1 MKNFKKVVLT
11 ILLGVAVILPSSV
24 YALTEVKNEEELKN
38 AIKDGGEIVLQ
49 DNITL
54 TDIIEIKDGNVII
67 NMNSKNITI
76 EKGAF
81 KIFKGKVE
89 FTGKGTIKDVREGN
103 SCTVWAYGSTNS
115 KDSEYTTLNIGKD
128 VTIDTTQWGVCL
140 GNAVKDNK
148 VAYGLTLNF
157 DGKIISSGIESGG
170 MTIFGNVKNGCSYDK
185 KCDLTNAPVVNIG
198 KTAYIKADGDVA
210 LYGAGIGIWNI
221 NGGSFESKSVIG
233 IKSGKLII
241 NDGLFTAIGDP
252 KIGELYG
259 NGIYS
264 TGSSIQI
271 ENNKGYAGNIEI
283 TINGGTFESDKGLS
297 IYHYPPTK
305 DEENALKSLVING
318 GKFKAKYELLENDNV
333 TIEYGEFASEIIDLL
348 KNGYVQLFTN
358 GVYTPSNIIGGS
370 AGLLINGKTTID
382 YIKPGEEVTISTK
395 GMFELESL
403 DITTSDDKK
412 VTVKDNKFIMPS
424 KLVRV
429 NAKTIELYEILFDPN
444 ENVEVTFTVD
454 GVEKDIAK
462 EGSKVKFSYTVK
474 EGYVVKSISLVNTFT
489 DKEVEVKDNTFT
501 MPEGSVELKIVTAE
515 KGDIKEV
522 TKPIEVSKDVDKEI
536 VEDLS
541 KVKLDNT
548 KTGLLESVDTSKLE
562 GVTETD
568 KVEVSIKATL
578 NSYDKEKN
586 TLVFDIKPFYSING
600 TEKGIIPNNLL
611 TKTIKIELPVPSSV
625 TDTHV
630 KVIHKS
636 GEKVIDTKN
645 YEIKT
650 REDSKYITIETESF
664 STFELSFYTP
674 STVENPTTGDGSI
687 GYILLTIIS
696 LLGLASGYGLLKH
709 SMNK

>member
-1 MKNFKKVVLT
+1 MKNFKKIVLS
-11 ILLGVAVILPSSV
+11 ILLGVLVIVPSTV
-24 YALTEVKNEEELKN
+24 YALTEVKTNEELKEAVKN
-38 AIKDGGEIVLQ
+38 DSEIVLQ
-49 DNITL
+49 N
-54 TDIIEIKDGNVII
+54 DIIMTDDITVRGQKINIDLNGNSLTLKAYIRVYEGSLEFSGKGLIKDDR
-67 NMNSKNITI
+67 
-76 EKGAF
+76 EDL
-81 KIFKGKVE
+81 
-89 FTGKGTIKDVREGN
+89 KGTIYV
-103 SCTVWAYGSTNS
+103 YGSTDS
-115 KDSEYTTLNIGKD
+115 KAVSYATLTVGKD
-128 VTIDTTQWGVCL
+128 VKIETKRYGIVVWPITENKKPVPTYFPTYGTVINFNGTIISTNENAGGITIS
-140 GNAVKDNK
+140 GNLKN
-148 VAYGLTLNF
+148 
-157 DGKIISSGIESGG
+157 DGKLE
-170 MTIFGNVKNGCSYDK
+170 
-185 KCDLTNAPVVNIG
+185 NAPIINIG
-198 KTAYIKADGDVA
+198 KTAVVKTTAEAA
-210 LYGAGIGIWNI
+210 LYAAGIGVWNI
-221 NGGSFESKSVIG
+221 DGGVFEGKSAIG
-233 IKSGKLII
+233 IKSGKLVI
-241 NDGLFTAIGDP
+241 NDGTFTATGET
-252 KIGELYG
+252 KTGELYG
-259 NGIYS
+259 NGIIS

-283 TINGGTFESDKGLS
+283 TINGGTFKSEKGLS
-297 IYHYPPTK
+297 IYHYPPTT

-318 GKFKAKYELLENDNV
+318 GSFKAKYELLDNDNV

-412 VTVKDNKFIMPS
+412 VTVKDNKFIMPN

-429 NAKTIELYEILFDPN
+429 NAKTIELYEILYEPN
-444 ENVEVTFTVD
+444 ENVKVTFTVD

-462 EGSKVKFSYTVK
+462 EGSKVKFNYTVK
-474 EGYVVKSISLVNTFT
+474 EGYVVKSISLVNTYT

-501 MPEGSVELKIVTAE
+501 MPDGSVELKIVTTE

>member
-1 MKNFKKVVLT
+1 MKNFKKIVLS
-11 ILLGVAVILPSSV
+11 ILLGVLVIVPSTV
-24 YALTEVKNEEELKN
+24 YALTEVKTNEELKEAVKN
-38 AIKDGGEIVLQ
+38 DSEIVLQ
-49 DNITL
+49 N
-54 TDIIEIKDGNVII
+54 DIIMTDDITVRGQKINIDLNGNSLTLKAYIRVYEGSLEFSGKGLIKDDR
-67 NMNSKNITI
+67 
-76 EKGAF
+76 EDLR
-81 KIFKGKVE
+81 
-89 FTGKGTIKDVREGN
+89 GTIYV
-103 SCTVWAYGSTNS
+103 YGSTDS
-115 KDSEYTTLNIGKD
+115 KAVSFATLTVGKD
-128 VTIDTTQWGVCL
+128 VKIETKRYGIVVWPITENKKPVPTYFPTYGTVINFNGTIISTNENAGGITIS
-140 GNAVKDNK
+140 GNLKN
-148 VAYGLTLNF
+148 
-157 DGKIISSGIESGG
+157 DGKLE
-170 MTIFGNVKNGCSYDK
+170 
-185 KCDLTNAPVVNIG
+185 NAPIINIG
-198 KTAYIKADGDVA
+198 KTAVVKTTAEAA
-210 LYGAGIGIWNI
+210 LYAAGIGVWNI
-221 NGGSFESKSVIG
+221 DGGVFEGKSAIG
-233 IKSGKLII
+233 IKSGKLVI
-241 NDGLFTAIGDP
+241 NDGTFTATGET
-252 KIGELYG
+252 KTGELYG
-259 NGIYS
+259 NGIIS

-283 TINGGTFESDKGLS
+283 TINGGTFKSDKGLS

-318 GKFKAKYELLENDNV
+318 GSFKANYKLLENDNV

-395 GMFELESL
+395 GMYELESL

-429 NAKTIELYEILFDPN
+429 NAKTIELYEILYEPN
-444 ENVEVTFTVD
+444 ENVKVTFTVD

-474 EGYVVKSISLVNTFT
+474 EGYVVKSISLVNTYT
-489 DKEVEVKDNTFT
+489 DEEVEVKDNTFT
-501 MPEGSVELKIVTAE
+501 MPEGSVELKIVTTE

-687 GYILLTIIS
+687 GYLLLTIIS

>member
-1 MKNFKKVVLT
+1 MKNFKKIVLS
-11 ILLGVAVILPSSV
+11 ILLGVLVIVPSTV
-24 YALTEVKNEEELKN
+24 YALTEVKTNEELKEAVKN
-38 AIKDGGEIVLQ
+38 DSEIVLQ
-49 DNITL
+49 N
-54 TDIIEIKDGNVII
+54 DIIMTDDITVRGQKINIDLNGNSLTLKAYIRVYEGSLEFSGKGLIKDDR
-67 NMNSKNITI
+67 
-76 EKGAF
+76 EDLR
-81 KIFKGKVE
+81 
-89 FTGKGTIKDVREGN
+89 GTIYV
-103 SCTVWAYGSTNS
+103 YGSTDS
-115 KDSEYTTLNIGKD
+115 KAVSFATLTVGKD
-128 VTIDTTQWGVCL
+128 VKIETKRYGIVVWPITENKKPVPTYFPTYGTVINFNGTIISTNENAGGITIS
-140 GNAVKDNK
+140 GNLKN
-148 VAYGLTLNF
+148 
-157 DGKIISSGIESGG
+157 DGKLE
-170 MTIFGNVKNGCSYDK
+170 
-185 KCDLTNAPVVNIG
+185 NAPIINIG
-198 KTAYIKADGDVA
+198 KTAVVKTTAEAA
-210 LYGAGIGIWNI
+210 LYAAGIGVWNI
-221 NGGSFESKSVIG
+221 DGGVFEGKSAIG
-233 IKSGKLII
+233 IKSGKLVI
-241 NDGLFTAIGDP
+241 NDGTFTATGET
-252 KIGELYG
+252 KTGELYG
-259 NGIYS
+259 NGIIS

-283 TINGGTFESDKGLS
+283 TINGGTFKSEKGLS
-297 IYHYPPTK
+297 IYHYPPTT

-318 GKFKAKYELLENDNV
+318 GVFKAKYELLENDNV

-348 KNGYVQLFTN
+348 KNGYVQLFTD

-412 VTVKDNKFIMPS
+412 VTVKDNKFIMPN

-429 NAKTIELYEILFDPN
+429 NAKTIELYEILYEPN
-444 ENVEVTFTVD
+444 ENVKVTFTVD

-474 EGYVVKSISLVNTFT
+474 EGYVVKSISLVNTYT
-489 DKEVEVKDNTFT
+489 DEEVEVKDNTFT
-501 MPEGSVELKIVTAE
+501 MPEGSVELKIVTTE

-611 TKTIKIELPVPSSV
+611 TKTIKIELPVPSNV

>member
-1 MKNFKKVVLT
+1 MKNFKKIVLS
-11 ILLGVAVILPSSV
+11 ILLGVLVIVPSTV
-24 YALTEVKNEEELKN
+24 YALTEVKTNEELKEAVKN
-38 AIKDGGEIVLQ
+38 DSEIVLQ
-49 DNITL
+49 N
-54 TDIIEIKDGNVII
+54 DIIMTDDITVRGQKINIDLNGNSLTLKAYIRVYEGSLEFSGKGLIKDDR
-67 NMNSKNITI
+67 
-76 EKGAF
+76 EDLR
-81 KIFKGKVE
+81 
-89 FTGKGTIKDVREGN
+89 GTIYV
-103 SCTVWAYGSTNS
+103 YGSTDS
-115 KDSEYTTLNIGKD
+115 KAVSYATLTVGKD
-128 VTIDTTQWGVCL
+128 VKIETKRYGIVVWPITENKKPVPTYFPTYGTVINFNGTIISTNENAGGITIS
-140 GNAVKDNK
+140 GNLKN
-148 VAYGLTLNF
+148 
-157 DGKIISSGIESGG
+157 DGKLE
-170 MTIFGNVKNGCSYDK
+170 
-185 KCDLTNAPVVNIG
+185 NAPIINIG
-198 KTAYIKADGDVA
+198 KTAVVKTTAEAA
-210 LYGAGIGIWNI
+210 LYAAGIGVWNI
-221 NGGSFESKSVIG
+221 DGGVFEGKSAIG
-233 IKSGKLII
+233 IKSGKLVI
-241 NDGLFTAIGDP
+241 NDGTFTATGEL
-252 KIGELYG
+252 KTGELYG
-259 NGIYS
+259 NGIIS

-283 TINGGTFESDKGLS
+283 TINGGTFESNKGLS
-297 IYHYPPTK
+297 IYHYPPTT

-318 GKFKAKYELLENDNV
+318 GSFKAKYELLDNDNV

-412 VTVKDNKFIMPS
+412 VTVKDNKFIMPN

-429 NAKTIELYEILFDPN
+429 NAKTIELYEILYEPN

-462 EGSKVKFSYTVK
+462 EGSKVKFSYNVK
-474 EGYVVKSISLVNTFT
+474 EGYVVKSISLVNIYT
-489 DKEVEVKDNTFT
+489 DEEVEVKDNTFT
-501 MPEGSVELKIVTAE
+501 MPDGSVELKIVTTE

>member
-1 MKNFKKVVLT
+1 MKNFKKIVLS
-11 ILLGVAVILPSSV
+11 ILLGVLVIVPSTV
-24 YALTEVKNEEELKN
+24 YALTEVKTNEELKEAVKN
-38 AIKDGGEIVLQ
+38 DSEIVLQ
-49 DNITL
+49 N
-54 TDIIEIKDGNVII
+54 DIIMTDDITVRGQKINIDLNGNSLTLKAYIRVYEGSLEFSGKGLIKDDR
-67 NMNSKNITI
+67 
-76 EKGAF
+76 EDLR
-81 KIFKGKVE
+81 
-89 FTGKGTIKDVREGN
+89 GTIYV
-103 SCTVWAYGSTNS
+103 YGSTDS
-115 KDSEYTTLNIGKD
+115 KAVSYATLTVGKD
-128 VTIDTTQWGVCL
+128 VKIETKRYGIVVWPITENKKPVPTYFPTYGTVINFNGTIISTNENAGGITIS
-140 GNAVKDNK
+140 GNLKN
-148 VAYGLTLNF
+148 
-157 DGKIISSGIESGG
+157 DGKLE
-170 MTIFGNVKNGCSYDK
+170 
-185 KCDLTNAPVVNIG
+185 NAPIINIG
-198 KTAYIKADGDVA
+198 KTAVVKTTAEAA
-210 LYGAGIGIWNI
+210 LYAAGIGVWNI
-221 NGGSFESKSVIG
+221 NGGIYEGKSAIG
-233 IKSGKLII
+233 IKSGKLVI
-241 NDGLFTAIGDP
+241 NDGTFTATGEN
-252 KIGELYG
+252 KTGELYG
-259 NGIYS
+259 NGMIS

-283 TINGGTFESDKGLS
+283 TINGGTFKSEKGLS
-297 IYHYPPTK
+297 IYHYPPAK

-318 GKFKAKYELLENDNV
+318 GSFKANYKLLENDNV

-395 GMFELESL
+395 GMYELESL
-403 DITTSDDKK
+403 DITTSDDKE
-412 VTVKDNKFIMPS
+412 VSVKDNKFIMPS

-444 ENVEVTFTVD
+444 ENVKVTFTVD

-474 EGYVVKSISLVNTFT
+474 EGYVVKSISLVNTYT
-489 DKEVEVKDNTFT
+489 DEEVEVKDNTFT
-501 MPEGSVELKIVTAE
+501 MPDGSVELKIVTTE
-515 KGDIKEV
+515 KGEVKEV

-630 KVIHKS
+630 KVVHKS

-650 REDSKYITIETESF
+650 RGDSKYITIETESF

-687 GYILLTIIS
+687 GYILLTVIS

>member
-1 MKNFKKVVLT
+1 MKNFKKIVLS
-11 ILLGVAVILPSSV
+11 ILLGVLVIVPSTV
-24 YALTEVKNEEELKN
+24 YALTEVKTNEELKEAVKN
-38 AIKDGGEIVLQ
+38 DSEIVLQ
-49 DNITL
+49 N
-54 TDIIEIKDGNVII
+54 DIIMTDDITVRGQKINIDLNGNSLTLKAYIRVYEGSLEFSGKGLIKDDR
-67 NMNSKNITI
+67 
-76 EKGAF
+76 EDLR
-81 KIFKGKVE
+81 
-89 FTGKGTIKDVREGN
+89 GTIYV
-103 SCTVWAYGSTNS
+103 YGSTDS
-115 KDSEYTTLNIGKD
+115 KAVSYATLTVGKD
-128 VTIDTTQWGVCL
+128 VKIETKRYGIVVWPITENKKPVPTYFPTYGTVINFNGTIISTNENAGGITIS
-140 GNAVKDNK
+140 GNLKN
-148 VAYGLTLNF
+148 
-157 DGKIISSGIESGG
+157 DGKLE
-170 MTIFGNVKNGCSYDK
+170 
-185 KCDLTNAPVVNIG
+185 NAPIINIG
-198 KTAYIKADGDVA
+198 KTAVVKTTAEAA
-210 LYGAGIGIWNI
+210 LYAAGIGVWNI
-221 NGGSFESKSVIG
+221 DGGVFEGKSAIG
-233 IKSGKLII
+233 IKSGKLVI
-241 NDGLFTAIGDP
+241 NDGTFTATGEL
-252 KIGELYG
+252 KTGELYG
-259 NGIYS
+259 NGIIS

-283 TINGGTFESDKGLS
+283 TINGGTFESNKGLS
-297 IYHYPPTK
+297 IYHYPPTT

-318 GKFKAKYELLENDNV
+318 GSFKAKYELLDNDNV

-412 VTVKDNKFIMPS
+412 VTVKDNKFIMPN

-429 NAKTIELYEILFDPN
+429 NAKTIELYEILYEPN

-462 EGSKVKFSYTVK
+462 EGSKVKFSYNVK
-474 EGYVVKSISLVNTFT
+474 EGYVVKSISLVNIYT
-489 DKEVEVKDNTFT
+489 DEEVEVKDNTFT
-501 MPEGSVELKIVTAE
+501 MPDGSVELKIVTTE

-645 YEIKT
+645 YKIKT

-674 STVENPTTGDGSI
+674 STVENPTTGDGNI

>member
-1 MKNFKKVVLT
+1 MKNFKKLVLT
-11 ILLGVAVILPSSV
+11 FISVALVLVPSTLFAATV
-24 YALTEVKNEEELKN
+24 EVKNEEELFK
-38 AIKDGGEIVLQ
+38 AISSDNTIILQ
-49 DNITL
+49 SDVTL
-54 TDIIEIKDGNVII
+54 TKALEIKGSNVTIDLNGNTLTVENGYIDLF
-67 NMNSKNITI
+67 
-76 EKGAF
+76 E
-81 KIFKGKVE
+81 GKLE
-89 FTGKGTIKDVREGN
+89 FTGKGIVKDIRVREKVT
-103 SCTVWAYGSTNS
+103 STIWVEGSNDVNA
-115 KDSEYTTLNIGKD
+115 KDFSTLVIGKD
-128 VTIDTTQWGVCL
+128 VTIDTTQWGITISNL
-140 GNAVKDNK
+140 DSNNK
-148 VAYGLTLNF
+148 AYGVTVNF
-157 DGKIISSGIESGG
+157 DGTLISSAVKGGGI
-170 MTIFGNVKNGCSYDK
+170 TVFGNVKNDGK
-185 KCDLTNAPVVNIG
+185 IENAPVINLG
-198 KTAYIKADGDVA
+198 KTASVKVVGDTA
-210 LYGAGIGIWNI
+210 LYGAGMGVWNI
-221 NGGSFESKSVIG
+221 NGGIYEGKSAIG
-233 IKSGKLII
+233 IKSGKLVI
-241 NDGLFTAIGDP
+241 NDGTFTATGDP
-252 KIGELYG
+252 KTGELYG
-259 NGIYS
+259 NGIIS

-283 TINGGTFESDKGLS
+283 TINGGTFESNKGLS
-297 IYHYPPTK
+297 IYHYPPTT

-318 GKFKAKYELLENDNV
+318 GSFKAKYELLDNDNV

-412 VTVKDNKFIMPS
+412 VTVKDNKFIMPN

-429 NAKTIELYEILFDPN
+429 NAKTIELYEILYEPN

-462 EGSKVKFSYTVK
+462 EGSKVKFSYNVK
-474 EGYVVKSISLVNTFT
+474 EGYVVKSISLVNIYT
-489 DKEVEVKDNTFT
+489 DEEVEVKDNTFT
-501 MPEGSVELKIVTAE
+501 MPDGSVELKIVTTE

-630 KVIHKS
+630 KVVHKS

-650 REDSKYITIETESF
+650 RGDSKYITIETESF

-687 GYILLTIIS
+687 GYILLTVIS

>member
-1 MKNFKKVVLT
+1 MKNFKKIVLS
-11 ILLGVAVILPSSV
+11 ILLGVLVIVPSTV
-24 YALTEVKNEEELKN
+24 YALTEVKTNEELKEAVKN
-38 AIKDGGEIVLQ
+38 DSEIVLQ
-49 DNITL
+49 N
-54 TDIIEIKDGNVII
+54 DIIMTDDITVRGQKINIDLNGNSLTLKAYIRVYEGSLEFSGKGLIKDDR
-67 NMNSKNITI
+67 
-76 EKGAF
+76 EDLR
-81 KIFKGKVE
+81 
-89 FTGKGTIKDVREGN
+89 GTIYV
-103 SCTVWAYGSTNS
+103 YGSTDS
-115 KDSEYTTLNIGKD
+115 KAVSFATLTVGKD
-128 VTIDTTQWGVCL
+128 VKIETKRYGIVVQPITENKKPVPTYFPTYGTVINFNGTIISTNENAGGITIS
-140 GNAVKDNK
+140 GNLKN
-148 VAYGLTLNF
+148 
-157 DGKIISSGIESGG
+157 DGKLE
-170 MTIFGNVKNGCSYDK
+170 
-185 KCDLTNAPVVNIG
+185 NAPIINIG
-198 KTAYIKADGDVA
+198 KTAVVKTTAEAA
-210 LYGAGIGIWNI
+210 LYAAGIGVWNI
-221 NGGSFESKSVIG
+221 DGGVFEGKSAIG
-233 IKSGKLII
+233 IKSGKLVI
-241 NDGLFTAIGDP
+241 NDGTFTATGET
-252 KIGELYG
+252 KTGELYG
-259 NGIYS
+259 NGIIS

-283 TINGGTFESDKGLS
+283 TINGGTFKSEKGLS
-297 IYHYPPTK
+297 IYHYPPTTN
-305 DEENALKSLVING
+305 EENALKSLVING
-318 GKFKAKYELLENDNV
+318 GVFKANYKLLENDNV

-395 GMFELESL
+395 GMFELDSL
-403 DITTSDDKK
+403 DITTSDDKE
-412 VTVKDNKFIMPS
+412 VSVKDNKFIMPN

-429 NAKTIELYEILFDPN
+429 NAKTIELYEILYEPN

-462 EGSKVKFSYTVK
+462 EGSKVKFSYNVK
-474 EGYVVKSISLVNTFT
+474 EGYVVKSISLVNIYT
-489 DKEVEVKDNTFT
+489 DEEVEVKDNTFT
-501 MPEGSVELKIVTAE
+501 MPDGSVELKIVTTE

-548 KTGLLESVDTSKLE
+548 RTGLLESVDTSKLE

>member
-1 MKNFKKVVLT
+1 MKNFKKIVLT
-11 ILLGVAVILPSSV
+11 FISVALVLVPSTLFAATV
-24 YALTEVKNEEELKN
+24 EVKNEEELFK
-38 AIKDGGEIVLQ
+38 AISSDNTIILQ
-49 DNITL
+49 SDVTL
-54 TDIIEIKDGNVII
+54 TKTLKIKGSNVMIDLNGNTLTVENGYIDLL
-67 NMNSKNITI
+67 
-76 EKGAF
+76 
-81 KIFKGKVE
+81 KGKLE
-89 FTGKGTIKDVREGN
+89 FTGKGIVKDVRVREDVTSTIWVEG
-103 SCTVWAYGSTNS
+103 S
-115 KDSEYTTLNIGKD
+115 KDVNAKDYSVLTIGKD
-128 VTIDTTQWGVCL
+128 VTIDTTQWAITVYHDDY
-140 GNAVKDNK
+140 K
-148 VAYGLTLNF
+148 AYGVTLNF
-157 DGKIISSGIESGG
+157 NGTIESSAVNGGGITLNGFVKNDGKIE
-170 MTIFGNVKNGCSYDK
+170 
-185 KCDLTNAPVVNIG
+185 NAPVINLG
-198 KTAYIKADGDVA
+198 KTASVKVVGDTA
-210 LYGAGIGIWNI
+210 LYGAGMGVWNI
-221 NGGSFESKSVIG
+221 NGGMYEGKSAIG
-233 IKSGKLII
+233 IKSGSLII
-241 NDGLFTAIGDP
+241 NDGVFTATGEN
-252 KIGELYG
+252 KTGELYG
-259 NGIYS
+259 NGMIS

-283 TINGGTFESDKGLS
+283 TINGGTFKSEKGLS
-297 IYHYPPTK
+297 IYHYPPAE

-318 GKFKAKYELLENDNV
+318 GVFNAKFELLKNDNV

-348 KNGYVQLFTN
+348 KNGYVQLFTD

-370 AGLLINGKTTID
+370 AGILINGKTTID

-395 GMFELESL
+395 GMYELESL

-412 VTVKDNKFIMPS
+412 VTVKDNKFIMPN

-429 NAKTIELYEILFDPN
+429 NAKTIELYEILFDSN
-444 ENVEVTFTVD
+444 ENVKVTFTVD

-462 EGSKVKFSYTVK
+462 EGSKVKFNYTVK

-501 MPEGSVELKIVTAE
+501 MPDGSVELKIVTTE

-625 TDTHV
+625 TDTHA

>member
-1 MKNFKKVVLT
+1 MKNFKKIVLS
-11 ILLGVAVILPSSV
+11 ILLGVLVIVPSTV
-24 YALTEVKNEEELKN
+24 YALTEVKTNEELSEAVKN
-38 AIKDGGEIVLQ
+38 GGEIVLQ
-49 DNITL
+49 N
-54 TDIIEIKDGNVII
+54 DIIMTSDITVEGQKINIDLNGNSLTLKAYIRVYEGSLEFSGKGLIKDDR
-67 NMNSKNITI
+67 
-76 EKGAF
+76 EDLR
-81 KIFKGKVE
+81 
-89 FTGKGTIKDVREGN
+89 GTIYV
-103 SCTVWAYGSTNS
+103 YGSTDS
-115 KDSEYTTLNIGKD
+115 KAVSFANLTVGKD
-128 VTIDTTQWGVCL
+128 VKIETKRYGIVVWPITENKKPVPTYFPTYGTVINFNGTIISTNENAGGITIS
-140 GNAVKDNK
+140 GNLKN
-148 VAYGLTLNF
+148 
-157 DGKIISSGIESGG
+157 DGKLE
-170 MTIFGNVKNGCSYDK
+170 
-185 KCDLTNAPVVNIG
+185 NAPIINIG
-198 KTAYIKADGDVA
+198 KTAVVKTTAEAA
-210 LYGAGIGIWNI
+210 LYAAGIGVWNI
-221 NGGSFESKSVIG
+221 DGGVFEGKSAIG
-233 IKSGKLII
+233 IKSGKLVI
-241 NDGLFTAIGDP
+241 NDGTFTATGET
-252 KIGELYG
+252 KTGELYG
-259 NGIYS
+259 NGIIS

-297 IYHYPPTK
+297 IYHYPPTT

-318 GKFKAKYELLENDNV
+318 GVFKAKYELLKNDNV

-348 KNGYVQLFTN
+348 KNGYVQLFTD

-444 ENVEVTFTVD
+444 ENVKVTFTVD

-462 EGSKVKFSYTVK
+462 EGSKVKFSYNVK
-474 EGYVVKSISLVNTFT
+474 EGYVVKSISLVNIYT
-489 DKEVEVKDNTFT
+489 DEEVEVKDNTFT
-501 MPEGSVELKIVTAE
+501 MPDGSVELKIVTTE

>member
-1 MKNFKKVVLT
+1 MKNFKKIVLS
-11 ILLGVAVILPSSV
+11 ILLGVLVIVPSTV
-24 YALTEVKNEEELKN
+24 YALTEVKTNEELKEAVKN
-38 AIKDGGEIVLQ
+38 DSEIVLQ
-49 DNITL
+49 N
-54 TDIIEIKDGNVII
+54 DIIMTDDITVRGQKINIDLNGNSLTLKAYIRVYEGSLEFSGKGLIKDDR
-67 NMNSKNITI
+67 
-76 EKGAF
+76 EDLR
-81 KIFKGKVE
+81 
-89 FTGKGTIKDVREGN
+89 GTIYV
-103 SCTVWAYGSTNS
+103 YGSTDS
-115 KDSEYTTLNIGKD
+115 KAVSYATLTVGKD
-128 VTIDTTQWGVCL
+128 VKIETKRYGIVVWPITENKKPVPTYFPTYGTVINFNGTIISTNENAGGITIS
-140 GNAVKDNK
+140 GNLKN
-148 VAYGLTLNF
+148 
-157 DGKIISSGIESGG
+157 DGKLE
-170 MTIFGNVKNGCSYDK
+170 
-185 KCDLTNAPVVNIG
+185 NAPIINIG
-198 KTAYIKADGDVA
+198 KTAVVKTTAEAA
-210 LYGAGIGIWNI
+210 LYGAGMGVWNI
-221 NGGSFESKSVIG
+221 DGGVFEGKSAIG
-233 IKSGKLII
+233 IKSGKLVI
-241 NDGLFTAIGDP
+241 NDGTFTATGET
-252 KIGELYG
+252 KTGELYG
-259 NGIYS
+259 NGIIS

-283 TINGGTFESDKGLS
+283 TVNGGTFKSEKGLS

-318 GKFKAKYELLENDNV
+318 GVFKANYKLLENDNV

-412 VTVKDNKFIMPS
+412 VTVKDNKFIMPN

-429 NAKTIELYEILFDPN
+429 NAKTIELYEILYEPN

-462 EGSKVKFSYTVK
+462 EGSKVKFSYNVK
-474 EGYVVKSISLVNTFT
+474 EGYVVKSISLVNIYT
-489 DKEVEVKDNTFT
+489 DEEVEVKDNTFT
-501 MPEGSVELKIVTAE
+501 MPEGSVELKIVTTE

>member
-1 MKNFKKVVLT
+1 MKNFKKIVLS
-11 ILLGVAVILPSSV
+11 ILLGVLVIVPSTV
-24 YALTEVKNEEELKN
+24 YALTEVKTNEELKEAVKN
-38 AIKDGGEIVLQ
+38 DSEIVLQ
-49 DNITL
+49 N
-54 TDIIEIKDGNVII
+54 DIIMTDDITVRGQKINIDLNGNSLTLKAYIRVYEGSLEFSGKGLIKDDR
-67 NMNSKNITI
+67 
-76 EKGAF
+76 EDLR
-81 KIFKGKVE
+81 
-89 FTGKGTIKDVREGN
+89 GTIYV
-103 SCTVWAYGSTNS
+103 YGSTDS
-115 KDSEYTTLNIGKD
+115 KAVSFATLTVGKD
-128 VTIDTTQWGVCL
+128 VKIETKRYGIVVWPITENKKPVPTYFPTYGTVINFNGTIISTNENAGGITIS
-140 GNAVKDNK
+140 GNLKN
-148 VAYGLTLNF
+148 
-157 DGKIISSGIESGG
+157 DGKLE
-170 MTIFGNVKNGCSYDK
+170 
-185 KCDLTNAPVVNIG
+185 NAPIINIG
-198 KTAYIKADGDVA
+198 KTAVVKTTAEAA
-210 LYGAGIGIWNI
+210 LYAAGIGVWNI
-221 NGGSFESKSVIG
+221 DGGVFEGKSAIG
-233 IKSGKLII
+233 IKSGKLVI
-241 NDGLFTAIGDP
+241 NDGTFTATGET
-252 KIGELYG
+252 KTGELYG
-259 NGIYS
+259 NGIIS

-283 TINGGTFESDKGLS
+283 TINGGTFKSEKGLS
-297 IYHYPPTK
+297 IYHYPPTT

-318 GKFKAKYELLENDNV
+318 GSFKANYKLLENDNV

-395 GMFELESL
+395 GMFELDSL
-403 DITTSDDKK
+403 DITTSDDKE
-412 VTVKDNKFIMPS
+412 VSVKDNKFIMPN

-429 NAKTIELYEILFDPN
+429 NAKTIELYEILYEPN

-462 EGSKVKFSYTVK
+462 EGSKVKFSYNVK
-474 EGYVVKSISLVNTFT
+474 EGYVVKSISLVNIYT
-489 DKEVEVKDNTFT
+489 DEEVEVKDNTFT
-501 MPEGSVELKIVTAE
+501 MPDGSVELKIVTTE

>member
-1 MKNFKKVVLT
+1 MKNFKKIVLS
-11 ILLGVAVILPSSV
+11 ILLGVLVIVPSTV
-24 YALTEVKNEEELKN
+24 YALTEVKTNEELKEAVKN
-38 AIKDGGEIVLQ
+38 DGEIVLQ
-49 DNITL
+49 N
-54 TDIIEIKDGNVII
+54 DIIMTDDIIVRGQKINIDLNGNSLTLKAYIRVYEGSLEFSGKGLIKDDR
-67 NMNSKNITI
+67 
-76 EKGAF
+76 EDLR
-81 KIFKGKVE
+81 
-89 FTGKGTIKDVREGN
+89 GTIYV
-103 SCTVWAYGSTNS
+103 YGSTDS
-115 KDSEYTTLNIGKD
+115 KAVSYATLTVGKD
-128 VTIDTTQWGVCL
+128 VKIETKRYGITVWPITENKKPVPTYFPTYGTVINFNGTIISTNENAGGITIS
-140 GNAVKDNK
+140 GNLKN
-148 VAYGLTLNF
+148 
-157 DGKIISSGIESGG
+157 DGKLE
-170 MTIFGNVKNGCSYDK
+170 
-185 KCDLTNAPVVNIG
+185 NAPIINIG
-198 KTAYIKADGDVA
+198 KTAVVKTTAEAA
-210 LYGAGIGIWNI
+210 LYGAGMGVWNI
-221 NGGSFESKSVIG
+221 DGGVFEGKSAIG
-233 IKSGKLII
+233 IKSGKLVI
-241 NDGLFTAIGDP
+241 NDGTFTATGET
-252 KIGELYG
+252 KTGELYG
-259 NGIYS
+259 NGIIS

-283 TINGGTFESDKGLS
+283 TINGGTFKSDKGLS

-318 GKFKAKYELLENDNV
+318 GSFKANYKLLENDNV

-395 GMFELESL
+395 EMFGLDSL
-403 DITTSDDKK
+403 DITTSDDKE
-412 VTVKDNKFIMPS
+412 VSVKDNKFIMPN

-429 NAKTIELYEILFDPN
+429 NAKTIELYEILYEPN

-462 EGSKVKFSYTVK
+462 EGSKVKFSYNVK

-501 MPEGSVELKIVTAE
+501 MPEGSVELKIVTTE

-696 LLGLASGYGLLKH
+696 LLGLASGYGLFKH

>member
-1 MKNFKKVVLT
+1 MKNFKKLVLT
-11 ILLGVAVILPSSV
+11 FISVALVLVPSTLFAATV
-24 YALTEVKNEEELKN
+24 EVKNEEELFK
-38 AIKDGGEIVLQ
+38 AISSDNTIILQ
-49 DNITL
+49 SDVTL
-54 TDIIEIKDGNVII
+54 TKALEIKGSNVTIDLNGNTLTVENGYIDLF
-67 NMNSKNITI
+67 
-76 EKGAF
+76 E
-81 KIFKGKVE
+81 GKLE
-89 FTGKGTIKDVREGN
+89 FTGKGIVKDIRVREKVT
-103 SCTVWAYGSTNS
+103 STIWVEGSNDVNA
-115 KDSEYTTLNIGKD
+115 KDFSTLVIGKD
-128 VTIDTTQWGVCL
+128 VTIDTTQWGITISNL
-140 GNAVKDNK
+140 DSNNK
-148 VAYGLTLNF
+148 AYGVTVNF
-157 DGKIISSGIESGG
+157 DGTLISSAVKGGGI
-170 MTIFGNVKNGCSYDK
+170 TVFGNVKNDGK
-185 KCDLTNAPVVNIG
+185 IENAPVINLG
-198 KTAYIKADGDVA
+198 KTASVKVVGDTA
-210 LYGAGIGIWNI
+210 LYGAGMGVWNI
-221 NGGSFESKSVIG
+221 NGGIYEGKSAIG
-233 IKSGKLII
+233 IKSGKLVI
-241 NDGLFTAIGDP
+241 NDGTFTATGEL
-252 KIGELYG
+252 KTGELYG
-259 NGIYS
+259 NGIIS

-283 TINGGTFESDKGLS
+283 TINGGTFESNKGLS
-297 IYHYPPTK
+297 IYHYPPTT

-318 GKFKAKYELLENDNV
+318 GSFKAKYELLDNDNV

-412 VTVKDNKFIMPS
+412 VTVKDNKFIMPN

-429 NAKTIELYEILFDPN
+429 NAKTIELYEILYEPN

-462 EGSKVKFSYTVK
+462 EGSKVKFSYNVK
-474 EGYVVKSISLVNTFT
+474 EGYVVKSISLVNIYT
-489 DKEVEVKDNTFT
+489 DEEVEVKDNTFT
-501 MPEGSVELKIVTAE
+501 MPDGSVELKIVTTE

>member
-11 ILLGVAVILPSSV
+11 FISVALVLVPSTLFAATV
-24 YALTEVKNEEELKN
+24 EVKNEEELFK
-38 AIKDGGEIVLQ
+38 AISSDNTIILQ
-49 DNITL
+49 SDVTL
-54 TDIIEIKDGNVII
+54 TKALEIKGSNVTIDLNGNTLTVENGYIDLF
-67 NMNSKNITI
+67 
-76 EKGAF
+76 E
-81 KIFKGKVE
+81 GKLE
-89 FTGKGTIKDVREGN
+89 FTGKGIVKDIRVREKVT
-103 SCTVWAYGSTNS
+103 STIWVEGSNDVNA
-115 KDSEYTTLNIGKD
+115 KDFSTLVIGKD
-128 VTIDTTQWGVCL
+128 VTIDTTQWGITISNL
-140 GNAVKDNK
+140 DSNNK
-148 VAYGLTLNF
+148 AYGVTVNF
-157 DGKIISSGIESGG
+157 DGTLISSAVKGGGI
-170 MTIFGNVKNGCSYDK
+170 TVFGNVKNDGK
-185 KCDLTNAPVVNIG
+185 IENAPVINLG
-198 KTAYIKADGDVA
+198 KTASVKVVGDTA
-210 LYGAGIGIWNI
+210 LYGAGMGVWNI
-221 NGGSFESKSVIG
+221 DGGVFEGKSAIG
-233 IKSGKLII
+233 IKSGKLVI
-241 NDGLFTAIGDP
+241 NDGTFTATGEL
-252 KIGELYG
+252 KTGELYG
-259 NGIYS
+259 NGIIS

-283 TINGGTFESDKGLS
+283 TINGGTFESNKGLS
-297 IYHYPPTK
+297 IYHYPPTT

-318 GKFKAKYELLENDNV
+318 GSFKAKYELLDNDNV

-412 VTVKDNKFIMPS
+412 VTVKDNKFIMPN

-429 NAKTIELYEILFDPN
+429 NAKTIELYEILYEPN

-462 EGSKVKFSYTVK
+462 EGSKVKFSYNVK
-474 EGYVVKSISLVNTFT
+474 EGYVVKSISLVNIYT
-489 DKEVEVKDNTFT
+489 DEEVEVKDNTFT
-501 MPEGSVELKIVTAE
+501 MPDGSVELKIVTTE

-645 YEIKT
+645 
-650 REDSKYITIETESF
+650 
-664 STFELSFYTP
+664 
-674 STVENPTTGDGSI
+674 
-687 GYILLTIIS
+687 
-696 LLGLASGYGLLKH
+696 
-709 SMNK
+709 

>member
-1 MKNFKKVVLT
+1 MKNFKKIFLTFISVALVL
-11 ILLGVAVILPSSV
+11 VPSTLFAATV
-24 YALTEVKNEEELKN
+24 EVKNEEELFK
-38 AIKDGGEIVLQ
+38 AISSDNTIILQ
-49 DNITL
+49 SDVTL
-54 TDIIEIKDGNVII
+54 TKTLEIKGSNVTIDLNGNTLTVENGYIDLL
-67 NMNSKNITI
+67 
-76 EKGAF
+76 
-81 KIFKGKVE
+81 KGKLE
-89 FTGKGTIKDVREGN
+89 FTGKGIVKDVRVREDVTSTIWVEG
-103 SCTVWAYGSTNS
+103 S
-115 KDSEYTTLNIGKD
+115 KDVNAKDYSVLTIGKD
-128 VTIDTTQWGVCL
+128 VTIDTTQWAITVYHDDY
-140 GNAVKDNK
+140 K
-148 VAYGLTLNF
+148 AYGVTLNF
-157 DGKIISSGIESGG
+157 NGTIESSAVNGGGITLNGFVKNDGKIE
-170 MTIFGNVKNGCSYDK
+170 
-185 KCDLTNAPVVNIG
+185 NAPVINLG
-198 KTAYIKADGDVA
+198 KTASVKVVGDTA
-210 LYGAGIGIWNI
+210 LYGAGMGVWNI
-221 NGGSFESKSVIG
+221 NGGIYEGKSAIG
-233 IKSGKLII
+233 IKSGKLVI
-241 NDGLFTAIGDP
+241 NDGTFTATGET
-252 KIGELYG
+252 KTGELYG
-259 NGIYS
+259 NGIIS

-297 IYHYPPTK
+297 IYHYPPTT

-318 GKFKAKYELLENDNV
+318 GVFKAKYELLENDNV

-348 KNGYVQLFTN
+348 KNGYVQLFTD

-412 VTVKDNKFIMPS
+412 VTVKDNKFIMPN

-429 NAKTIELYEILFDPN
+429 NAKTIELYEILYEPN
-444 ENVEVTFTVD
+444 ENVKVTFTVD

-474 EGYVVKSISLVNTFT
+474 EGYVVKSISLVNTYT
-489 DKEVEVKDNTFT
+489 DEEVEVKDNTFT
-501 MPEGSVELKIVTAE
+501 MPEGSVELKIVTTE

>member
-11 ILLGVAVILPSSV
+11 FISVALVLVPSTLFAATV
-24 YALTEVKNEEELKN
+24 EVKNEEELFK
-38 AIKDGGEIVLQ
+38 AISSDNTIILQ
-49 DNITL
+49 SDVTL
-54 TDIIEIKDGNVII
+54 TKALEIKGSNVTIDLNGNTLTVENGYIDLF
-67 NMNSKNITI
+67 
-76 EKGAF
+76 E
-81 KIFKGKVE
+81 GKLE
-89 FTGKGTIKDVREGN
+89 FTGKGIVKDIRVREKVT
-103 SCTVWAYGSTNS
+103 STIWVEGSNDVNA
-115 KDSEYTTLNIGKD
+115 KDFSTLVIGKD
-128 VTIDTTQWGVCL
+128 VTIDTTQWGITISNL
-140 GNAVKDNK
+140 DSNNK
-148 VAYGLTLNF
+148 AYGVTVNF
-157 DGKIISSGIESGG
+157 DGTLISSAVKGGGI
-170 MTIFGNVKNGCSYDK
+170 TVFGNVKNDGK
-185 KCDLTNAPVVNIG
+185 IENAPVINLG
-198 KTAYIKADGDVA
+198 KTASVKVVGDTA
-210 LYGAGIGIWNI
+210 LYGAGMGVWNI
-221 NGGSFESKSVIG
+221 NGGIYEGKSAIG
-233 IKSGKLII
+233 IKSGKLVI
-241 NDGLFTAIGDP
+241 NDGTFTATGDP
-252 KIGELYG
+252 KTGELYG
-259 NGIYS
+259 NGIIS

-283 TINGGTFESDKGLS
+283 TINGGTFKSDKGLS
-297 IYHYPPTK
+297 IYHYPPAE

-318 GKFKAKYELLENDNV
+318 GVFKAKYELLKNDNV

-412 VTVKDNKFIMPS
+412 VTVKDNKFIMPN

-429 NAKTIELYEILFDPN
+429 NAKTIELYEILYEPN

-462 EGSKVKFSYTVK
+462 EGSKVKFSYNVK
-474 EGYVVKSISLVNTFT
+474 EGYVVKSISLVNIYT
-489 DKEVEVKDNTFT
+489 DEEVEVKDNTFT
-501 MPEGSVELKIVTAE
+501 MPEGSVELKIVTTE

>member
-1 MKNFKKVVLT
+1 MKNFKKIVLS
-11 ILLGVAVILPSSV
+11 ILLGVLVIVPSTV
-24 YALTEVKNEEELKN
+24 YALTEVKTNEELKEAVKN
-38 AIKDGGEIVLQ
+38 DGEIVLQ
-49 DNITL
+49 N
-54 TDIIEIKDGNVII
+54 DIIMTDDITVRGQKINIDLNGNSLTLKAYIRVYEGSLEFSGKGLIKDDR
-67 NMNSKNITI
+67 
-76 EKGAF
+76 EDLR
-81 KIFKGKVE
+81 
-89 FTGKGTIKDVREGN
+89 GTIYV
-103 SCTVWAYGSTNS
+103 YGSTDS
-115 KDSEYTTLNIGKD
+115 KAVSFATLTVGKD
-128 VTIDTTQWGVCL
+128 VKIETKRYGIVVWPITENKKPVPTYFPTYGTVINFNGTIISTNENAGGITIS
-140 GNAVKDNK
+140 GNLKN
-148 VAYGLTLNF
+148 
-157 DGKIISSGIESGG
+157 DGKLE
-170 MTIFGNVKNGCSYDK
+170 
-185 KCDLTNAPVVNIG
+185 NAPIINIG
-198 KTAYIKADGDVA
+198 KTAVVKTTAEAA
-210 LYGAGIGIWNI
+210 LYAAGIGVWNI
-221 NGGSFESKSVIG
+221 DGGVFEGKSAIG
-233 IKSGKLII
+233 IKSGKLVI
-241 NDGLFTAIGDP
+241 NDGTFTATGEL
-252 KIGELYG
+252 KTGELYG
-259 NGIYS
+259 NGIIS

-283 TINGGTFESDKGLS
+283 TINGGTFKSEKGLS
-297 IYHYPPTK
+297 IYHYPPTT

-318 GKFKAKYELLENDNV
+318 GVFKANYKLLENDNV

-429 NAKTIELYEILFDPN
+429 NAKTIELYEILYEPN

-462 EGSKVKFSYTVK
+462 EGSKVKFSYNVK
-474 EGYVVKSISLVNTFT
+474 EGYVVKSISLVNIYT
-489 DKEVEVKDNTFT
+489 DEEVEVKDNTFT
-501 MPEGSVELKIVTAE
+501 MPDGSVELKIVTTE
-515 KGDIKEV
+515 KGEVKEV

>member
-1 MKNFKKVVLT
+1 MKNFKKIVLS
-11 ILLGVAVILPSSV
+11 ILLGVLVIVPSTV
-24 YALTEVKNEEELKN
+24 YALTEVKTSEELSEAVKN
-38 AIKDGGEIVLQ
+38 DGEIVLQ
-49 DNITL
+49 N
-54 TDIIEIKDGNVII
+54 DIIMTDDIIVRGQKINIDLNGNSLTLKAYIRVYEGSLEFSGKGLIKDDR
-67 NMNSKNITI
+67 
-76 EKGAF
+76 EDLR
-81 KIFKGKVE
+81 
-89 FTGKGTIKDVREGN
+89 GTIYV
-103 SCTVWAYGSTNS
+103 YGSTDS
-115 KDSEYTTLNIGKD
+115 KAVSFANLTVGKD
-128 VTIDTTQWGVCL
+128 VKIETKRYGIVVWPITENKKPVPTYFPTYGTVINFNGTIISTNENAGGITIS
-140 GNAVKDNK
+140 GNLKN
-148 VAYGLTLNF
+148 
-157 DGKIISSGIESGG
+157 DGKLE
-170 MTIFGNVKNGCSYDK
+170 
-185 KCDLTNAPVVNIG
+185 NAPIINIG
-198 KTAYIKADGDVA
+198 KTAVVKTTAEAA
-210 LYGAGIGIWNI
+210 LYAAGIGVWNI
-221 NGGSFESKSVIG
+221 DGGIYEGKSAIG
-233 IKSGKLII
+233 IKSGKLVI
-241 NDGLFTAIGDP
+241 NDGTFTATG
-252 KIGELYG
+252 KTKTGELYG
-259 NGIYS
+259 NGIIS

-283 TINGGTFESDKGLS
+283 TINGGTFESNKGLS
-297 IYHYPPTK
+297 IYHYPPTT

-318 GKFKAKYELLENDNV
+318 GVFKAKYELLENDNV

-348 KNGYVQLFTN
+348 KNGYVQLFTD

-395 GMFELESL
+395 GMFELDSL
-403 DITTSDDKK
+403 DITTSDDKE
-412 VTVKDNKFIMPS
+412 VSVKDNKFIMPN

-501 MPEGSVELKIVTAE
+501 MPEGSVELKIVTTE
-515 KGDIKEV
+515 KGEVKEV

-687 GYILLTIIS
+687 GYILLAIIS

>member
-1 MKNFKKVVLT
+1 MKNFKKIFLTFISVALVL
-11 ILLGVAVILPSSV
+11 VPSTLFAATV
-24 YALTEVKNEEELKN
+24 EVKNEEELFK
-38 AIKDGGEIVLQ
+38 AISSDNTIILQ
-49 DNITL
+49 SDVTL
-54 TDIIEIKDGNVII
+54 TKTLEIKGSNVTIDLNGNTLTVENGYIDLL
-67 NMNSKNITI
+67 
-76 EKGAF
+76 
-81 KIFKGKVE
+81 KGKLE
-89 FTGKGTIKDVREGN
+89 FTGKGIVKDVRVREDVTSTIWVEG
-103 SCTVWAYGSTNS
+103 S
-115 KDSEYTTLNIGKD
+115 KDVNAKDYSVLTIGKD
-128 VTIDTTQWGVCL
+128 VTIDTTQWAITVYHDDY
-140 GNAVKDNK
+140 K
-148 VAYGLTLNF
+148 AYGVTLNF
-157 DGKIISSGIESGG
+157 NGTIESSAVNGGGITLNGFVKNDGKIE
-170 MTIFGNVKNGCSYDK
+170 
-185 KCDLTNAPVVNIG
+185 NAPVINLG
-198 KTAYIKADGDVA
+198 KTASVKVVGDTA
-210 LYGAGIGIWNI
+210 LYGAGMGVWNI
-221 NGGSFESKSVIG
+221 NGGIYEGKSAIG
-233 IKSGKLII
+233 IKSGKLVI
-241 NDGLFTAIGDP
+241 NDGTFTATGET
-252 KIGELYG
+252 KTGELYG
-259 NGIYS
+259 NGIIS

-297 IYHYPPTK
+297 IYHYPPTT

-318 GKFKAKYELLENDNV
+318 GVFKAKYELLENDNV

-348 KNGYVQLFTN
+348 KNGYVQLFTD

-395 GMFELESL
+395 GIFELESL

-429 NAKTIELYEILFDPN
+429 NAKTIELYEILYEPN
-444 ENVEVTFTVD
+444 ENVKVTFTVD

-474 EGYVVKSISLVNTFT
+474 EGYVVKSISLVNTYT
-489 DKEVEVKDNTFT
+489 DEEVEVKDNTFT
-501 MPEGSVELKIVTAE
+501 MPEGSVELKIVTTE

>member
-1 MKNFKKVVLT
+1 MKNFKKLVLT
-11 ILLGVAVILPSSV
+11 FISVALVLVPSTLFAATV
-24 YALTEVKNEEELKN
+24 EVKNEEELFK
-38 AIKDGGEIVLQ
+38 AISSDNTIILQ
-49 DNITL
+49 SDVTL
-54 TDIIEIKDGNVII
+54 TKALEIKGSNVTIDLNGNTLTVENGYIDLF
-67 NMNSKNITI
+67 
-76 EKGAF
+76 E
-81 KIFKGKVE
+81 GKLE
-89 FTGKGTIKDVREGN
+89 FTGKGIVKDIRVREKVT
-103 SCTVWAYGSTNS
+103 STIWVEGSNDVNA
-115 KDSEYTTLNIGKD
+115 KDFSTLVIGKD
-128 VTIDTTQWGVCL
+128 VTIDTTQWGITISNL
-140 GNAVKDNK
+140 DSNNK
-148 VAYGLTLNF
+148 AYGVTVNF
-157 DGKIISSGIESGG
+157 DGTLISSAVKGGGI
-170 MTIFGNVKNGCSYDK
+170 TVFGNVKNDGK
-185 KCDLTNAPVVNIG
+185 IENAPVINLG
-198 KTAYIKADGDVA
+198 KTASVKVVGDTA
-210 LYGAGIGIWNI
+210 LYGAGMGVWNI
-221 NGGSFESKSVIG
+221 NGGIYEGKSAIG
-233 IKSGKLII
+233 IKSGKLVI
-241 NDGLFTAIGDP
+241 NDGTFTATGDP
-252 KIGELYG
+252 KTGELYG
-259 NGIYS
+259 NGIIS

-283 TINGGTFESDKGLS
+283 TINGGTFESNKGLS
-297 IYHYPPTK
+297 IYHYPPTT

-318 GKFKAKYELLENDNV
+318 GSFKAKYELLDNDNV

-412 VTVKDNKFIMPS
+412 VTVKDNKFIMPN

-429 NAKTIELYEILFDPN
+429 NAKTIELYEILYEPN

-462 EGSKVKFSYTVK
+462 EGSKVKFSYNVK
-474 EGYVVKSISLVNTFT
+474 EGYVVKSISLVNIYT
-489 DKEVEVKDNTFT
+489 DEEVEVKDNTFT
-501 MPEGSVELKIVTAE
+501 MPDGSVELKIVTTE

-709 SMNK
+709 SVNK

>member
-1 MKNFKKVVLT
+1 MKNFKKIVLS
-11 ILLGVAVILPSSV
+11 ILLGVLVIVPSTV
-24 YALTEVKNEEELKN
+24 YALSEVKTNEELKEAVKN
-38 AIKDGGEIVLQ
+38 DSEIVLQ
-49 DNITL
+49 N
-54 TDIIEIKDGNVII
+54 DIIMTDDITVRGQKINIDLNGNSLTLKAYIRVYEGSLEFSGKGLIKDDR
-67 NMNSKNITI
+67 
-76 EKGAF
+76 EDLR
-81 KIFKGKVE
+81 
-89 FTGKGTIKDVREGN
+89 GTIYV
-103 SCTVWAYGSTNS
+103 YGSTDS
-115 KDSEYTTLNIGKD
+115 KAVSYATLTVGKD
-128 VTIDTTQWGVCL
+128 VKIETKRYGIVVWPIKETEKYVPTYGTVINLNGTIISTNENAGGITIS
-140 GNAVKDNK
+140 GNLKN
-148 VAYGLTLNF
+148 
-157 DGKIISSGIESGG
+157 DGKLE
-170 MTIFGNVKNGCSYDK
+170 
-185 KCDLTNAPVVNIG
+185 NAPIINIG
-198 KTAYIKADGDVA
+198 KTAVVKTTAEAA
-210 LYGAGIGIWNI
+210 LYAAGIGVWNI
-221 NGGSFESKSVIG
+221 DGGVFEGKSAIG
-233 IKSGKLII
+233 IKSGKLVI
-241 NDGLFTAIGDP
+241 NDGTFTATGET
-252 KIGELYG
+252 KTGELYG
-259 NGIYS
+259 NGIIS

-283 TINGGTFESDKGLS
+283 TINGGTFKSEKGLS

-318 GKFKAKYELLENDNV
+318 GSFKANYKLLENDNV

-395 GMFELESL
+395 GMFELDSL
-403 DITTSDDKK
+403 DITTSDDKE
-412 VTVKDNKFIMPS
+412 VSVKDNKFIMPN

-444 ENVEVTFTVD
+444 ENVKVAFTVD

-462 EGSKVKFSYTVK
+462 EGSKVKFNYTVK
-474 EGYVVKSISLVNTFT
+474 EGYVVKSISLVNTYT

-501 MPEGSVELKIVTAE
+501 MPDGSVELKIVTTE

>member
-1 MKNFKKVVLT
+1 MKNFKKIVLS
-11 ILLGVAVILPSSV
+11 ILLGVLVIVPSTV
-24 YALTEVKNEEELKN
+24 YALTEVKTNEELKEAVKN
-38 AIKDGGEIVLQ
+38 DSEIVLQ
-49 DNITL
+49 N
-54 TDIIEIKDGNVII
+54 DIIMTDDITVRGQKINIDLNGNSLTLKAYIRVYEGSLEFSGKGLIKDDR
-67 NMNSKNITI
+67 
-76 EKGAF
+76 EDLR
-81 KIFKGKVE
+81 
-89 FTGKGTIKDVREGN
+89 GTIYV
-103 SCTVWAYGSTNS
+103 YGSTDS
-115 KDSEYTTLNIGKD
+115 KAVSYATLTVGKD
-128 VTIDTTQWGVCL
+128 VKIETKRYGIVVWPITENKKPVPTYFPTYGTVINFNGTIISTNENAGGITIS
-140 GNAVKDNK
+140 GNLKN
-148 VAYGLTLNF
+148 
-157 DGKIISSGIESGG
+157 DGKLE
-170 MTIFGNVKNGCSYDK
+170 
-185 KCDLTNAPVVNIG
+185 NAPIINIG
-198 KTAYIKADGDVA
+198 KTAVVKTTAEAA
-210 LYGAGIGIWNI
+210 LYAAGIGVWNI
-221 NGGSFESKSVIG
+221 DGGVFEGKSAIG
-233 IKSGKLII
+233 IKSGKLVI
-241 NDGLFTAIGDP
+241 NDGTFTATGET
-252 KIGELYG
+252 KTGELYG
-259 NGIYS
+259 NGIIS

-283 TINGGTFESDKGLS
+283 TINGGTFESNKGLS
-297 IYHYPPTK
+297 IYHYPPTT

-318 GKFKAKYELLENDNV
+318 GVFKAKYELLDNDNV

-412 VTVKDNKFIMPS
+412 VTVKDNKFIMPN

-429 NAKTIELYEILFDPN
+429 NAKTIELYEILYEPN

-462 EGSKVKFSYTVK
+462 EGSKVKFSYNVK
-474 EGYVVKSISLVNTFT
+474 EGYVVKSISLVNIYT
-489 DKEVEVKDNTFT
+489 DEEVEVKDNTFT
-501 MPEGSVELKIVTAE
+501 MPDGSVELKIVTTE
-515 KGDIKEV
+515 KGEVKEV

>member
-1 MKNFKKVVLT
+1 MKNFKKIVLS
-11 ILLGVAVILPSSV
+11 ILLGVLVIVPSTV
-24 YALTEVKNEEELKN
+24 YALTEVKTNEELKEAVKN
-38 AIKDGGEIVLQ
+38 DSEIVLQ
-49 DNITL
+49 N
-54 TDIIEIKDGNVII
+54 DIIMTDDITVRGQKINIDLNGNSLTLKAYIRVYEGSLEFSGKGLIKDDR
-67 NMNSKNITI
+67 
-76 EKGAF
+76 EDLR
-81 KIFKGKVE
+81 
-89 FTGKGTIKDVREGN
+89 GTIYV
-103 SCTVWAYGSTNS
+103 YGSTDS
-115 KDSEYTTLNIGKD
+115 KAVSFATLTVGKD
-128 VTIDTTQWGVCL
+128 VKIETKRYGIVVWPITENKKPVPTYFPTYGTVINFNGTIISTNENAGGITIS
-140 GNAVKDNK
+140 GNLKN
-148 VAYGLTLNF
+148 
-157 DGKIISSGIESGG
+157 DGKLE
-170 MTIFGNVKNGCSYDK
+170 
-185 KCDLTNAPVVNIG
+185 NAPIINIG
-198 KTAYIKADGDVA
+198 KTTVVKTTAEAA
-210 LYGAGIGIWNI
+210 LYAAGIGVWNI
-221 NGGSFESKSVIG
+221 DGGVFEGKSAIG
-233 IKSGKLII
+233 IKSGKLVI
-241 NDGLFTAIGDP
+241 NDGTFTATGET
-252 KIGELYG
+252 KTGELYG
-259 NGIYS
+259 NGIIS

-283 TINGGTFESDKGLS
+283 TINGGTFESNKGLS
-297 IYHYPPTK
+297 IYHYPPTT

-318 GKFKAKYELLENDNV
+318 GVFKANYKLLENDNV

-395 GMFELESL
+395 GMFELDSL
-403 DITTSDDKK
+403 DITTSDDKE
-412 VTVKDNKFIMPS
+412 VSVKDNKFIMPN

-429 NAKTIELYEILFDPN
+429 NAKTIELYEILYEPN

-474 EGYVVKSISLVNTFT
+474 EGYVVKSISLVNIYT
-489 DKEVEVKDNTFT
+489 DEEVEVKDNTFT
-501 MPEGSVELKIVTAE
+501 MPEGSVELKIVTTE
-515 KGDIKEV
+515 KGEVKEV

>member
-1 MKNFKKVVLT
+1 MKNFKKIVLS
-11 ILLGVAVILPSSV
+11 ILLGVLVIVPSTV
-24 YALTEVKNEEELKN
+24 YALTEVKTNEELKEAVKN
-38 AIKDGGEIVLQ
+38 DGEIVLQ
-49 DNITL
+49 N
-54 TDIIEIKDGNVII
+54 DIIMTDDIIVRGQKINIDLNGNSLTLKAYIRVYEGSLEFSGKGLIKDDR
-67 NMNSKNITI
+67 
-76 EKGAF
+76 EDLR
-81 KIFKGKVE
+81 
-89 FTGKGTIKDVREGN
+89 GTIYV
-103 SCTVWAYGSTNS
+103 YGSTDS
-115 KDSEYTTLNIGKD
+115 KAVSFANLTVGKD
-128 VTIDTTQWGVCL
+128 VKIETKRYGIVVWPITENKKPVPTYFPTYGTVINFNGTIISTNENAGGITIS
-140 GNAVKDNK
+140 GNLKN
-148 VAYGLTLNF
+148 
-157 DGKIISSGIESGG
+157 DGKLE
-170 MTIFGNVKNGCSYDK
+170 
-185 KCDLTNAPVVNIG
+185 NAPVINLG
-198 KTAYIKADGDVA
+198 KTAVVKTTAEAA
-210 LYGAGIGIWNI
+210 LYAAGIGVWNI
-221 NGGSFESKSVIG
+221 DGGIYEGKSAIG
-233 IKSGKLII
+233 IKSGKLVI
-241 NDGLFTAIGDP
+241 NDGTFTATGET
-252 KIGELYG
+252 KTGELYG
-259 NGIYS
+259 NGIIS

-283 TINGGTFESDKGLS
+283 TINGGTFKSEKGLS

-318 GKFKAKYELLENDNV
+318 GSFKANYKLLENDNV

-348 KNGYVQLFTN
+348 KNGYVQLFTD

-412 VTVKDNKFIMPS
+412 VTVKDNKFIMPN

-429 NAKTIELYEILFDPN
+429 NAKTIELYEILYEPN

-462 EGSKVKFSYTVK
+462 EGSKVKFSYNVK
-474 EGYVVKSISLVNTFT
+474 EGYVVKSISLVNIYT
-489 DKEVEVKDNTFT
+489 DEEVEVKDNTFT
-501 MPEGSVELKIVTAE
+501 MPDGSVELKIVTTE

>member
-1 MKNFKKVVLT
+1 MKSFKKVVLT
-11 ILLGVAVILPSSV
+11 FISVALVLVPSTLFAATV
-24 YALTEVKNEEELKN
+24 EVKNEEELFK
-38 AIKDGGEIVLQ
+38 AISSDNTIILQ
-49 DNITL
+49 SDVTL
-54 TDIIEIKDGNVII
+54 TKTLKIKGSNVTIDLNGNTLTVENGYIDLL
-67 NMNSKNITI
+67 
-76 EKGAF
+76 
-81 KIFKGKVE
+81 KGKLE
-89 FTGKGTIKDVREGN
+89 FTGKGIVKDVRVREDVTSTIWVEG
-103 SCTVWAYGSTNS
+103 S
-115 KDSEYTTLNIGKD
+115 KDVNAKNYSVLTIGKD
-128 VTIDTTQWGVCL
+128 VTIDTTQWAITVYHDDY
-140 GNAVKDNK
+140 K
-148 VAYGLTLNF
+148 AYGVTLNF
-157 DGKIISSGIESGG
+157 NGTIESSAVNGGGITLNGFVKNDGKIE
-170 MTIFGNVKNGCSYDK
+170 
-185 KCDLTNAPVVNIG
+185 NAPVINLG
-198 KTAYIKADGDVA
+198 KTASVKVVGDTA
-210 LYGAGIGIWNI
+210 LYGAGMGVWNI
-221 NGGSFESKSVIG
+221 NGGMYEGKSAIG
-233 IKSGKLII
+233 IKSGSLII
-241 NDGLFTAIGDP
+241 NDGVFTATGEN
-252 KIGELYG
+252 KTGELYG
-259 NGIYS
+259 NGMIS

-283 TINGGTFESDKGLS
+283 TINGGTFKSEKGLS
-297 IYHYPPTK
+297 IYHYPPAE

-318 GKFKAKYELLENDNV
+318 GVFNAKFELLKNDNV
-333 TIEYGEFASEIIDLL
+333 TIENGEFVQEVISYL

-358 GVYTPSNIIGGS
+358 GVYTPSNIIAGT

-395 GMFELESL
+395 GMYELESL
-403 DITTSDDKK
+403 DITTSDDEK
-412 VTVKDNKFIMPS
+412 VTVKDNKFIMPN

-444 ENVEVTFTVD
+444 ENVKVTFTVD

-462 EGSKVKFSYTVK
+462 EGSKVKFNYTVK
-474 EGYVVKSISLVNTFT
+474 EGYVVKSISLVNTYT

-501 MPEGSVELKIVTAE
+501 MPDGSVELKIVTTE
-515 KGDIKEV
+515 KGEVKEV

-687 GYILLTIIS
+687 GYLLLTIIS

>member
-1 MKNFKKVVLT
+1 MKNFKKIVLS
-11 ILLGVAVILPSSV
+11 ILLGVLVIVPSTV
-24 YALTEVKNEEELKN
+24 YALTEVKTNEELKEAVKN
-38 AIKDGGEIVLQ
+38 DGEIVLQ
-49 DNITL
+49 N
-54 TDIIEIKDGNVII
+54 DIIMTDDITVRGQKINIDLNGNSLTLKAYIRVYEGSLEFSGKGLIKDDR
-67 NMNSKNITI
+67 
-76 EKGAF
+76 EDLR
-81 KIFKGKVE
+81 
-89 FTGKGTIKDVREGN
+89 GTIYV
-103 SCTVWAYGSTNS
+103 YGSTDS
-115 KDSEYTTLNIGKD
+115 KAVSFATLTVGKD
-128 VTIDTTQWGVCL
+128 VKIETKRYGIVVWPITENKKPVPTYFPTYGTVINFNGTIISTNENAGGITIS
-140 GNAVKDNK
+140 GNLKN
-148 VAYGLTLNF
+148 
-157 DGKIISSGIESGG
+157 DGKLE
-170 MTIFGNVKNGCSYDK
+170 
-185 KCDLTNAPVVNIG
+185 NAPIINIG
-198 KTAYIKADGDVA
+198 KTAVVKTTAEAA
-210 LYGAGIGIWNI
+210 LYAAGIGVWNI
-221 NGGSFESKSVIG
+221 DGGVFEGKSAIG
-233 IKSGKLII
+233 IKSGKLVI
-241 NDGLFTAIGDP
+241 NDGTFTATGEL
-252 KIGELYG
+252 KTGELYG
-259 NGIYS
+259 NGIIS

-283 TINGGTFESDKGLS
+283 TINGGTFKSEKGLS

-318 GKFKAKYELLENDNV
+318 GVFKANYKLLENDNV

-395 GMFELESL
+395 GMYELESL
-403 DITTSDDKK
+403 DITTSDDEE
-412 VTVKDNKFIMPS
+412 VSVKDNKFIMPN

-444 ENVEVTFTVD
+444 ENVKVTFTVD

-474 EGYVVKSISLVNTFT
+474 EGYVVKSISLVNIYT
-489 DKEVEVKDNTFT
+489 DEEVEVKDNTFT
-501 MPEGSVELKIVTAE
+501 MPEGSVELKIVTTE
-515 KGDIKEV
+515 KGEVKEV
-522 TKPIEVSKDVDKEI
+522 TKPIEVSKDVDKEV

>member
-1 MKNFKKVVLT
+1 MKNFKKIVLS
-11 ILLGVAVILPSSV
+11 ILLGVLVIVPSTV
-24 YALTEVKNEEELKN
+24 YALTEVKTNEELSEAVKN
-38 AIKDGGEIVLQ
+38 DGEIVLQ
-49 DNITL
+49 N
-54 TDIIEIKDGNVII
+54 DIIMTDDIIVKGQKINIDLNGNSLTLKAYIRVYEGSLEFSGKGLIKDDR
-67 NMNSKNITI
+67 
-76 EKGAF
+76 EDL
-81 KIFKGKVE
+81 
-89 FTGKGTIKDVREGN
+89 KGTIYV
-103 SCTVWAYGSTNS
+103 YGSTDS
-115 KDSEYTTLNIGKD
+115 KAVSYATLTVGKD
-128 VTIDTTQWGVCL
+128 VKIETKRYGIVVWPITENKKPVPTYFPTYGTVINFNGTIISTNENAGGITIS
-140 GNAVKDNK
+140 GNLKN
-148 VAYGLTLNF
+148 
-157 DGKIISSGIESGG
+157 DGKLE
-170 MTIFGNVKNGCSYDK
+170 
-185 KCDLTNAPVVNIG
+185 NAPIINIG
-198 KTAYIKADGDVA
+198 KTAVVKTTAEAA
-210 LYGAGIGIWNI
+210 LYAAGIGVWNI
-221 NGGSFESKSVIG
+221 DGGVFEGKSAIG
-233 IKSGKLII
+233 IKSGKLVI
-241 NDGLFTAIGDP
+241 NDGTFTATGET
-252 KIGELYG
+252 KTGELYG
-259 NGIYS
+259 NGIIS

-283 TINGGTFESDKGLS
+283 TINGGTFKSEKGLS
-297 IYHYPPTK
+297 IYHYPPTT

-318 GKFKAKYELLENDNV
+318 GVFKANYKLLENDNV

-395 GMFELESL
+395 EMFELDSL
-403 DITTSDDKK
+403 DITTSDDKE
-412 VTVKDNKFIMPS
+412 VSVKDNKFIMPN

-444 ENVEVTFTVD
+444 ENVKVTFTVD

-462 EGSKVKFSYTVK
+462 EGSKVKFSYNVK
-474 EGYVVKSISLVNTFT
+474 EGYVVKSISLVNIYT
-489 DKEVEVKDNTFT
+489 DEEVEVKDNTFT
-501 MPEGSVELKIVTAE
+501 MPDGSVELKIVTTE

>member
-1 MKNFKKVVLT
+1 MKNFKKIVLS
-11 ILLGVAVILPSSV
+11 ILLGVLVIVPSTV
-24 YALTEVKNEEELKN
+24 YALIEVKTGEELSEAVKN
-38 AIKDGGEIVLQ
+38 DGEIVLQ
-49 DNITL
+49 NDISMTSDITVRGQKININLNGYSLTL
-54 TDIIEIKDGNVII
+54 KTRYIDVYEGSLEFSGKGLIKDDRKDTNA
-67 NMNSKNITI
+67 TI
-76 EKGAF
+76 Y
-81 KIFKGKVE
+81 V
-89 FTGKGTIKDVREGN
+89 
-103 SCTVWAYGSTNS
+103 YGSTDS
-115 KDSEYTTLNIGKD
+115 KAVSFENLTVGKD
-128 VTIDTTQWGVCL
+128 VKIETKRYGITVWPVTKNKEYFPTYGTVINFNGTIISTNENAGGININ
-140 GNAVKDNK
+140 GNLKN
-148 VAYGLTLNF
+148 
-157 DGKIISSGIESGG
+157 DGKLE
-170 MTIFGNVKNGCSYDK
+170 
-185 KCDLTNAPVVNIG
+185 NAPIINIG
-198 KTAYIKADGDVA
+198 KTAVVKTTAEAA
-210 LYGAGIGIWNI
+210 LYAAGIGVWNI
-221 NGGSFESKSVIG
+221 DGGVFEGKSAIG
-233 IKSGKLII
+233 IKSGKLVI
-241 NDGLFTAIGDP
+241 NDGTFTATGET
-252 KIGELYG
+252 KTGELYG
-259 NGIYS
+259 NGIIS

-283 TINGGTFESDKGLS
+283 TINGGTFKSEKGLS
-297 IYHYPPTK
+297 IYHYPPTT

-318 GKFKAKYELLENDNV
+318 GSFKANYKLLENDNV

-395 GMFELESL
+395 GMYELESL
-403 DITTSDDKK
+403 DITTSDDEK
-412 VTVKDNKFIMPS
+412 VTVKDNKFIMPN

-429 NAKTIELYEILFDPN
+429 NAKTIELYEILYEPN

-474 EGYVVKSISLVNTFT
+474 EGYVVKSISLVNIYT
-489 DKEVEVKDNTFT
+489 DEEVEVKDNTFT
-501 MPEGSVELKIVTAE
+501 MPDGSVELKIVTTE

>member
-1 MKNFKKVVLT
+1 MKNFKKIVLS
-11 ILLGVAVILPSSV
+11 ILLGVLVIVPSTI
-24 YALTEVKNEEELKN
+24 YALTEVKTGEELSEAVKN
-38 AIKDGGEIVLQ
+38 GGEIVLQ
-49 DNITL
+49 N
-54 TDIIEIKDGNVII
+54 DIIMTSDITVRGQKINIDLNGNSLTLKTRYIDVYEGSLEFSGKGLIKDDR
-67 NMNSKNITI
+67 
-76 EKGAF
+76 EDLR
-81 KIFKGKVE
+81 
-89 FTGKGTIKDVREGN
+89 GTIYV
-103 SCTVWAYGSTNS
+103 YGSTDS
-115 KDSEYTTLNIGKD
+115 KAVSFANLTVGKD
-128 VTIDTTQWGVCL
+128 VKIETKRYGIVVWPITENKKPVPTYFPTYGTVINFNGTIISTNENAGGITIS
-140 GNAVKDNK
+140 GNLKN
-148 VAYGLTLNF
+148 
-157 DGKIISSGIESGG
+157 DGKLE
-170 MTIFGNVKNGCSYDK
+170 
-185 KCDLTNAPVVNIG
+185 NAPVINLG
-198 KTAYIKADGDVA
+198 KTAVVKTTAEAA
-210 LYGAGIGIWNI
+210 LYGAGMGVWNI
-221 NGGSFESKSVIG
+221 NGGIYEGKSAIG
-233 IKSGKLII
+233 IKSGKLVI
-241 NDGLFTAIGDP
+241 NDGTFTATGET
-252 KIGELYG
+252 KTGELYG
-259 NGIYS
+259 NGIIS

-283 TINGGTFESDKGLS
+283 TINGGTFESNKGLS

-318 GKFKAKYELLENDNV
+318 GVFKAKYELLENDNV

-348 KNGYVQLFTN
+348 KNGYVQLFTD

-395 GMFELESL
+395 GMFELDSL
-403 DITTSDDKK
+403 DITTSDDKE
-412 VTVKDNKFIMPS
+412 VSVKDNKFIMPN

-429 NAKTIELYEILFDPN
+429 NAKTIELYEILYEPN

-462 EGSKVKFSYTVK
+462 EGSKVKFSYNVK
-474 EGYVVKSISLVNTFT
+474 EGYVVKSISLVNIYT
-489 DKEVEVKDNTFT
+489 DEEVEVKDNTFT
-501 MPEGSVELKIVTAE
+501 MPEGSVELKIVTTE